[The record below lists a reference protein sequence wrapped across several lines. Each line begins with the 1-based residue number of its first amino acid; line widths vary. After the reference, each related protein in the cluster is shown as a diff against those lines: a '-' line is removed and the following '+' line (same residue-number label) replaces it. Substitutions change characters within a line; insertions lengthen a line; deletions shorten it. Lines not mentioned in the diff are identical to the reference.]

1 MKVKRKEQDIYTP
14 LSWCDRMN
22 SAYQMSIRNSVSAE
36 AILDIL
42 TAPSTDSQQELQ
54 KRKNGIF
61 SFLKPNAKANAF
73 LKGLSNSELFDALES
88 MAIIKKWSRNKQV
101 FRLDNDFVH
110 ELLNT
115 EEVFYEKDS
124 WKFLPYQL
132 FYLDIEDCPEY
143 CEMFSCQG
151 IFVYVHNLFED
162 GKEKVVIRIYRVNQ
176 DMFIKDM
183 FELGNVSDQL
193 GFCNLSDTKEE
204 IYLSNGEEKKI
215 TSNIR
220 GLMTMVVQ
228 ILNYLSSV
236 QPDIEENPQTKKTY
250 RKPAPHTEPKN
261 KYSEIQKWDVGVRFG
276 AAFRAWKKEQE
287 STVPKETSGTQH
299 SRHGKVRPHCRKA
312 HWSHFW
318 YGSGEN
324 KVRRAK
330 WRSEGVVGVRTED
343 MPAVIHKIETEQKGE
358 VK

>member
-1 MKVKRKEQDIYTP
+1 MFSVGSPYAMLLTYTMFV
-14 LSWCDRMN
+14 LVYTFFKSW
-22 SAYQMSIRNSVSAE
+22 
-36 AILDIL
+36 
-42 TAPSTDSQQELQ
+42 
-54 KRKNGIF
+54 
-61 SFLKPNAKANAF
+61 
-73 LKGLSNSELFDALES
+73 
-88 MAIIKKWSRNKQV
+88 NKQV

-204 IYLSNGEEKKI
+204 IYLSNGEEKK
-215 TSNIR
+215 SH
-220 GLMTMVVQ
+220 Q
-228 ILNYLSSV
+228 I
-236 QPDIEENPQTKKTY
+236 
-250 RKPAPHTEPKN
+250 
-261 KYSEIQKWDVGVRFG
+261 SEV
-276 AAFRAWKKEQE
+276 
-287 STVPKETSGTQH
+287 
-299 SRHGKVRPHCRKA
+299 
-312 HWSHFW
+312 
-318 YGSGEN
+318 
-324 KVRRAK
+324 
-330 WRSEGVVGVRTED
+330 
-343 MPAVIHKIETEQKGE
+343 
-358 VK
+358 

>member
-61 SFLKPNAKANAF
+61 SFLKPNAKVNTF
-73 LKGLSNSELFDALES
+73 LKGLPNSELFDALES
-88 MAIIKKWSRNKQV
+88 MAVIKKWSWNKQV

-250 RKPAPHTEPKN
+250 RKPAPHTEPKTN
-261 KYSEIQKWDVGVRFG
+261 ILKFRNGTLAFGLVQLFVLGKRARKY
-276 AAFRAWKKEQE
+276 
-287 STVPKETSGTQH
+287 
-299 SRHGKVRPHCRKA
+299 
-312 HWSHFW
+312 
-318 YGSGEN
+318 
-324 KVRRAK
+324 RAK
-330 WRSEGVVGVRTED
+330 GNVWNTALQTRQSQT
-343 MPAVIHKIETEQKGE
+343 ALQKGSLVALLVWQRREQSKKSE
-358 VK
+358 VAERVLCWRKNRRNASGNT